1 MVLSRDLVV
10 KRIKFDFVA
19 VVAAAATTT
28 TTTTQFCSPVV
39 QEPVLAVAEE

>member
-1 MVLSRDLVV
+1 LVV

-28 TTTTQFCSPVV
+28 TTTTTQFCSPVV